1 MADIGEVNEKTG
13 VFGGVELGGIQNEGL
28 QQEAGT
34 IRQVGSNLPAK
45 VGFWNKFKSF
55 WLKEIEWNKEI
66 KIELTPAQQKIE
78 DEINDFL
85 HQDITWNRVR
95 DFLFQDVS
103 FK

>member
-1 MADIGEVNEKTG
+1 MEKYK
-13 VFGGVELGGIQNEGL
+13 QSKK
-28 QQEAGT
+28 QE
-34 IRQVGSNLPAK
+34 QLGSNLPAK

-55 WLKEIEWNKEI
+55 WLQDIEWNKEI

-85 HQDITWNRVR
+85 HQDITWSRVR